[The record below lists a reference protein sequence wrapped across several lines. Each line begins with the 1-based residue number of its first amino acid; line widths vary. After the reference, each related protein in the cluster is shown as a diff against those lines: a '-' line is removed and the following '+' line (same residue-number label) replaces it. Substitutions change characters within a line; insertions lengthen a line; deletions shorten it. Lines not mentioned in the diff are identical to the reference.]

1 MRVLYQL
8 TSPMHLTLGVQ
19 EIARRRAFLAG
30 HAAAGTELSVE
41 PTESGPA
48 AIEGAADAA
57 LVVPELLRLVP
68 LAEQRGFDV
77 IIIGCF
83 SDPGLDALRE
93 RSGVALVGPGASAMH
108 LAAQLGSRFSILA
121 PAGRG
126 EGRVRARLRALGIES
141 LFASVRSVGCS
152 VLDLALGANDA
163 MERIA
168 EAGRRCVDDDGAEAI
183 VLGCMSMAFLPGV
196 QEGLQSALGCPV
208 INPVVAALKTA
219 EAFGA
224 MGLRHGRA
232 ATTSGETAS
241 TIGAEESASSPPGV
255 GRSALSRLS

>member
-19 EIARRRAFLAG
+19 EIARRRAFLAAY
-30 HAAAGTELSVE
+30 AAVGTEVSVE
-41 PTESGPA
+41 PIESGPA
-48 AIEGAADAA
+48 SIEGAADAA

-68 LAEQRGFDV
+68 LAEQRGFDAV
-77 IIIGCF
+77 IIGCF

-93 RSGVALVGPGASAMH
+93 RCAVALVGPGASAMH

-152 VLDLALGANDA
+152 VLDLARGTNGATA
-163 MERIA
+163 RIA
-168 EAGRRCVDDDGAEAI
+168 EAGRRCVEEDGAEAI
-183 VLGCMSMAFLPGV
+183 VLGCMSMAFLPDA
-196 QEGLQSALGCPV
+196 QEELQAALGCPV
-208 INPVVAALKTA
+208 VNPVVAGLKTA

-224 MGLRHGRA
+224 MGLRHRRA
-232 ATTSGETAS
+232 VTVSGQA
-241 TIGAEESASSPPGV
+241 A
-255 GRSALSRLS
+255 